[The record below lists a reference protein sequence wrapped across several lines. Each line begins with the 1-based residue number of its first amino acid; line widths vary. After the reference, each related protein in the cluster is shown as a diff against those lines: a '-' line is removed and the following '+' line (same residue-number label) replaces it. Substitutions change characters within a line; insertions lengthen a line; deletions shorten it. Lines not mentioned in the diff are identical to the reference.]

1 MTEIL
6 VAMLEDR
13 KSKSNSILA
22 FLIMQLGGMA
32 SDLVNYELKVWKT
45 AKAQ

>member
-22 FLIMQLGGMA
+22 FLIIQLGGMA
-32 SDLVNYELKVWKT
+32 SVANDLVNYELKV
-45 AKAQ
+45 